1 MPQKFHR
8 KRAVAVSIRA
18 VAIAEIDTALA
29 AIRDRDAD
37 EAEIIHTVRQQLK
50 RLRALIRLPRGHFD
64 AYRDENTAF
73 RDLARKLARTR
84 DADVLRQT
92 YDGLAAKARK
102 PIPSRVE
109 QRILGSVGELPPQ
122 HSRRPLLEGE
132 IADGLRAARR
142 RIGRWRFT
150 RKGFGLIAGGLRHIY
165 AQMRA
170 SEAAAAGHPTAINFH
185 EWRKQ
190 TKYHA
195 SQLALLRPVAP
206 EIIEGYRKIADKL
219 AETLGDHH
227 DLDVLRAAAAAVK
240 DDSTA
245 RPLFKAI
252 EQRDRRL
259 GSKAFRLGDELAA
272 ERPDD
277 FLRRIEAN
285 WKSWRK

>member
-1 MPQKFHR
+1 LPQKFHR
-8 KRAVAVSIRA
+8 KRAVAASIREI
-18 VAIAEIDTALA
+18 AITEIDTALA
-29 AIRDRDAD
+29 AIRDPDAD
-37 EAEIIHTVRQQLK
+37 EAETIHTVRQQLK

-64 AYRDENTAF
+64 AYRGENSAF

-84 DADVLRQT
+84 DADVLSQT
-92 YDGLAAKARK
+92 YDGLAANARK
-102 PIPSRVE
+102 PVPGRV
-109 QRILGSVGELPPQ
+109 QRRILGGVGERPRQ
-122 HSRRPLLEGE
+122 HSRRRLLEGE
-132 IADGLRAARR
+132 IADGLNAARR
-142 RIGRWRFT
+142 RVERWRFT
-150 RKGFGLIAGGLRHIY
+150 RKGFALIAGGLRHVY
-165 AQMRA
+165 AEMRA
-170 SEAAAAGHPTAINFH
+170 SEAAAARHPTATNFH

-206 EIIEGYRKIADKL
+206 EIVRGYRKIADRL

-227 DLDVLRAAAAAVK
+227 DLDVLRAAATAVK
-240 DDSTA
+240 DDSAA

-252 EQRDRRL
+252 RQRDRRL

-277 FLRRIEAN
+277 FVRRIEAN